1 MIDTIKTYLTE
12 HESEMFALLEQVV
25 NINSHSANPEG
36 VNEVVDVLQDVLAD
50 MGFATSRLTTED
62 TGDNLLAEN
71 DARIENNGGPL
82 LVGHMDTVF
91 PPEMGFDTFRH
102 EGNTIYGPGTSD
114 MKAGLVIGIYAVKAL
129 QAAGV
134 TDMPMAFFFNA
145 DEEIGS
151 PRSRN
156 LIVDEAKKSDFCFVM
171 EGSGSGGEVVTGRKG
186 RIVFDL
192 TVEGKP
198 SHAGHTPHPKPS
210 AIVEMAQ
217 KITQLEA
224 LNDMDAGTSLNIGTI
239 EGGVGPNTVA
249 AKATIRAETRFVD
262 PTAGEKVW
270 ESIKAIAETCSLE
283 GTSGSVAI
291 RTHRPPM
298 VTNDTIMNLYALVEE
313 AGRDIGMEVTAAFRG
328 GGSDANTVSEAGVPV
343 LDGMGPAG
351 GKYHTPDEFMLAD
364 SMVKQGLLTA
374 VSILKAYDKYKK

>member
-1 MIDTIKTYLTE
+1 MIDAIQAYLTD
-12 HESEMFALLEQVV
+12 HESEMFSLLERVV
-25 NINSHSANPEG
+25 NINSHSANIDG
-36 VNEVVDVLQDVLAD
+36 VNEVADTLQDVFAD

-71 DARIENNGGPL
+71 DARIDRNGGPL

-91 PPEMGFDTFRH
+91 PPDMGFDTFRH

-134 TDMPMAFFFNA
+134 ADLPIAFFFNA

-156 LIVDEAKKSDFCFVM
+156 LIVEEARKSDFCFVM
-171 EGSGSGGEVVTGRKG
+171 EGSGAGGEVVTGRKG

-198 SHAGHTPHPKPS
+198 SHAGHSPYPKPS
-210 AIVEMAQ
+210 AIVEMAH
-217 KITQLEA
+217 KIAALEA
-224 LNDMDAGTSLNIGTI
+224 LNDMDAGTTLNIGTVQ
-239 EGGVGPNTVA
+239 GGVGPNTVA
-249 AKATIRAETRFVD
+249 ASATICAETRFANPAAGKTVWQSIEQIAKT
-262 PTAGEKVW
+262 PT
-270 ESIKAIAETCSLE
+270 LE
-283 GTSGSVAI
+283 GTRGTVAI

-298 VTNDTIMNLYALVEE
+298 VTNDTIMGLYATVEE
-313 AGRDIGMEVTAAFRG
+313 AGRAIDMEVSSVFLG
-328 GGSDANTVSEAGVPV
+328 GGSDANTVSEAGIPV

-351 GKYHTPDEFMLAD
+351 GCFHTPDEFMVAD

-374 VSILKAYDKYKK
+374 VSILKACEKYS